1 MILVRFDGQADNN
14 EAAFKSRRVG
24 IGSTW
29 PAEDTTDPLS
39 MSKWNLLGKEIEGE
53 FRDAC
58 FGEEKIN
65 GLDLSAKYYLKKGK
79 KKKKYLYFSKEKVTM
94 KII

>member
-1 MILVRFDGQADNN
+1 
-14 EAAFKSRRVG
+14 
-24 IGSTW
+24 
-29 PAEDTTDPLS
+29 
-39 MSKWNLLGKEIEGE
+39 MSKWNLVGKEIEGE

-79 KKKKYLYFSKEKVTM
+79 KKKKIFVFQ
-94 KII
+94 

>member
-1 MILVRFDGQADNN
+1 MDKPITMRLHLRAD
-14 EAAFKSRRVG
+14 AL
-24 IGSTW
+24 GSTW

-39 MSKWNLLGKEIEGE
+39 MSKWNLVGKEIEGE

-79 KKKKYLYFSKEKVTM
+79 KKKKIFVFQ
-94 KII
+94 

>member
-1 MILVRFDGQADNN
+1 
-14 EAAFKSRRVG
+14 
-24 IGSTW
+24 
-29 PAEDTTDPLS
+29 
-39 MSKWNLLGKEIEGE
+39 MSKWNLVGKEIEGE

-94 KII
+94 KIIWFYIRYLKNCNFYLYDKKA